1 VFRAMLAPNMLEG
14 RTGRID
20 LPDVEQET
28 FQDLIFYLTNNYMR
42 KDSDLMGLLDLSDKY
57 DIQVFCTGIYFVD
70 EI

>member
-1 VFRAMLAPNMLEG
+1 MFCAMLAPNMLEG

-20 LPDVEQET
+20 LPEVEQET

-57 DIQVFCTGIYFVD
+57 DIQVFCTSIYFVD

>member
-1 VFRAMLAPNMLEG
+1 MLAPNMLEG

-57 DIQVFCTGIYFVD
+57 DIQV
-70 EI
+70 